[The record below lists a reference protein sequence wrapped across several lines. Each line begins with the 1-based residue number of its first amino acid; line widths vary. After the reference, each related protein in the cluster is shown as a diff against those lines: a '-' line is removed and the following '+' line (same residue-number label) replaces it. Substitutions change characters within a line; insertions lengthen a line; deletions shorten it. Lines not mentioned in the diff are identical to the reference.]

1 MLTDPEP
8 DPARTP
14 TTDAATDAVPHGAL
28 DARSEGAMHPLQV
41 RTLGTL
47 VGSQVL
53 GGVGLS
59 SGIAVGSL
67 LAEQVGGESVAGLG
81 GTFQVLGSALIAVP
95 MAAVMAR
102 RGRRPGLLLG
112 YTLAGFGAAGLVLA
126 GVVGSF
132 PLLLA
137 ASILLGGGTTAN
149 SQARYAAADLATERH
164 RARDLSLVV
173 WATTVGSVLGPNLVG
188 PAAPVAR
195 ALGLPPLTGPF
206 LFSLVGF
213 VLAGLL
219 LLVLLRPDPLLVARS
234 MAVDSAD
241 PAVRHGSVLTGLRLV
256 VSRPAALLGVVTMT
270 AGHTVMV
277 AIMVMTPLHM
287 RHGHAG
293 LEVIGLVI
301 SLHIVGMYAFSP
313 LVGIV
318 VDRLGARTIAIA
330 GASLQLVAGLLAA
343 TAPMGESMVITVAL
357 FLLGLGWSG
366 TLVSGSALLVQ
377 ALAPAERAGAQGAA
391 DLCMGLAGAS
401 GAALAG
407 VVVGGPGY
415 GVLGLLAAGL
425 ALVVPLTALLTARP
439 ER

>member
-1 MLTDPEP
+1 
-8 DPARTP
+8 
-14 TTDAATDAVPHGAL
+14 
-28 DARSEGAMHPLQV
+28 MHPLQR
-41 RTLGTL
+41 RTVGTL

-59 SGIAVGSL
+59 TGIAVGSL

-112 YTLAGFGAAGLVLA
+112 YVLAGTGAAGLVLA
-126 GVVGSF
+126 GAVRSF
-132 PLLLA
+132 ALLLLA
-137 ASILLGGGTTAN
+137 SALLGGGTTAN

-164 RARDLSLVV
+164 RGRDLSLVV

-188 PAAPVAR
+188 PAEPVAR
-195 ALGLPPLTGPF
+195 ALGLPELTGPF

-213 VLAGLL
+213 LLAGLL
-219 LLVLLRPDPLLVARS
+219 LMVLLRPDPLVVARS
-234 MAVDSAD
+234 LAVETGD
-241 PAVRHGSVLTGLRLV
+241 PEARHGSVLTGLRLV
-256 VSRPAALLGVVTMT
+256 AARPAALLGVVTMT

-277 AIMVMTPLHM
+277 AVMVMTPLHM
-287 RHGHAG
+287 HHGGAA

-313 LVGIV
+313 LVGLA
-318 VDRLGARTIAIA
+318 VDRVGARRIAIA
-330 GASLQLVAGLLAA
+330 GAGVQLVAGLLAA
-343 TAPMGESMVITVAL
+343 AAPEGESAVITAAL

-391 DLCMGLAGAS
+391 DLCMGLAAAA

-415 GVLGLLAAGL
+415 GVLGVLAAAL
-425 ALVVPLTALLTARP
+425 ALVVPLTALLTARSLRHSP
-439 ER
+439 